1 MIPKLTTISRYKDQ
15 LDFLNLTYHDYIDND
30 EFSIVKVH
38 EWDLK
43 FPFHSP
49 TFRSDYY
56 SFTIVKKANGSFTV
70 GDNKFEL
77 RANHVVVT
85 CPDSF
90 FKIDWTDMEKV
101 YNITFLKSF
110 ILKYFPGG
118 INNILDFDAKNGYC
132 CCLPED
138 TMNYFEQ
145 TCLEIYD
152 IANSDAC
159 YKEEIMA
166 NMALNLLFLVQLEQE
181 NELNFKKNNEKKNKI
196 IIDFRHNMEN
206 NFNELING
214 NCSVLMR
221 IKEHAQ
227 VLNLDE
233 NYLCK
238 IVTSCTQKTV
248 NEWINEKLI
257 DEIKYLLKH
266 SEKSMK
272 DIAFLFCFSDLNYF
286 YSFFKT
292 QTLYAPGVYRKQHQN
307 SSPD

>member
-1 MIPKLTTISRYKDQ
+1 MIPQLTTISRYKDQ
-15 LDFLNLTYHDYIDND
+15 IDFLNLTFHDYIDND

-56 SFTIVKKANGSFTV
+56 SFTIVVKANGSFTV

-77 RANHVVVT
+77 RPNHVVVA

-101 YNITFLKSF
+101 YNITFQKSF
-110 ILKYFPGG
+110 ILTYFPGG
-118 INNILDFDAKNGYC
+118 INNILDFDVKNGYC
-132 CCLPED
+132 CCLEEE

-145 TCLEIYD
+145 TCLEIYAVA
-152 IANSDAC
+152 ISGAC

-166 NMALNLLFLVQLEQE
+166 NMALNLLFLVQLQQQ
-181 NELNFKKNNEKKNKI
+181 NEISAKKVTEKNNKI
-196 IIDFRHNMEN
+196 IIDFRQNMEN

-227 VLNLDE
+227 MQNIDE

-238 IVTSCTQKTV
+238 IITSGTQKTV

-257 DEIKYLLKH
+257 DEIKYLLKY

-272 DIAFLFCFSDLNYF
+272 DIAFLFCFNDLNYF

-292 QTLYAPGVYRKQHQN
+292 QTHSAPGVYRKQYQT
-307 SSPD
+307 SLPD